1 MAAAEIL
8 LVILASI
15 VGLVL
20 VVVLAMSLLVPLFKG
35 IVFLIKHVAT
45 FIGSMVMDTA
55 RFVGSVILAILYV
68 PLVVLN
74 LVIGRFSACGH
85 YGRALWN
92 ELSNAGLCLYR
103 VALSHPLR
111 LVGLHGLVEGVERRL
126 PEVMANAPT
135 RDLPTGKGG
144 KFDGYSIVGSLAA
157 GGSGAK
163 LYIAQPS
170 AAKFAAFQRDGID
183 HVGQVV
189 IKSFSLQDGSSLP
202 QIVRESRSLDAA
214 KKLGLILDHEL
225 TADRF
230 YYVMRYVPGEPLGMM
245 IRRLHGASGPGGL
258 SPTNL
263 RSGLGYVADLVS
275 TLSVYHRGGLWHK
288 DVKPDNVIVDASGNA
303 HLVDFGLVSSLRSA
317 MTLTTHGTE
326 YFRDPEMVRLALK
339 GVKVHEVDGTRFDI
353 YGAGA
358 VLYSMVEDSFPAHGG
373 LSQVT
378 KRCPEALKWVIRRA
392 MADYDKRYPSAAAML
407 ADIDA
412 VRLAADP
419 FAVRP
424 IDLPSMKAGAN
435 AQPQSEAGG
444 AANAAPTFAAAVG
457 AVGASI
463 GAAFKNVMDTAAAKA
478 AAHGPNIR
486 VTHWWTGRA
495 EVVPPAG
502 APVAD
507 VRMAGTPA
515 GIPPIPPIVP
525 AGMRRSAEEQ
535 LASAKAK
542 LERARGRVAGRRAGW
557 RMRAADGKPMNS
569 GVGIAVLAAVGVLAF
584 ANVARHESRRNHAA
598 VNVSQTQPPTPPEA
612 PSAPATDEAAA
623 FETPDAA
630 ATPAHHEAPVSWPH
644 IDGTVLVI
652 NDVLQPWSGAAD
664 QALRGVSSGLAK
676 VGVEVR
682 GNALPANAGDEP
694 KVQHGEDD
702 VDLIAS
708 ARLTLGQ
715 RPVDSADAG
724 ELMNAWLSDHEGDVD
739 AVVWIAAGAKD
750 QPPSVR
756 VFGGEHLSKKNLG
769 VLSRAVGERSGQ

>member
-1 MAAAEIL
+1 MAAVEIL
-8 LVILASI
+8 LVVLAGV

-20 VVVLAMSLLVPLFKG
+20 LVVLAMSLLVPLFKG

-92 ELSNAGLCLYR
+92 ELSTAGLCVYR

-135 RDLPTGKGG
+135 RDLPAGKGG
-144 KFDGYSIVGSLAA
+144 KFEGYSIVGSLAA

-435 AQPQSEAGG
+435 AQPQQEAGAG
-444 AANAAPTFAAAVG
+444 GNAAPSFAAAVG

-502 APVAD
+502 APAAD
-507 VRMAGTPA
+507 VRMAASPA
-515 GIPPIPPIVP
+515 GIPAMPPLVP

-535 LASAKAK
+535 LASARAK
-542 LERARGRVAGRRAGW
+542 LEKAQARVSGRRAGW
-557 RMRAADGKPMNS
+557 RMKGAEGKPMNG
-569 GVGIAVLAAVGVLAF
+569 GVGIAVLAAVGVIAA
-584 ANVARHESRRNHAA
+584 ANVARHDAHRRGADG
-598 VNVSQTQPPTPPEA
+598 VLVSQTMAPDAPDAPQPP
-612 PSAPATDEAAA
+612 SPATDEAAA
-623 FETPDAA
+623 FEPADGDAA
-630 ATPAHHEAPVSWPH
+630 PAAWPH
-644 IDGTVLVI
+644 IEGTVLVI
-652 NDVLQPWSGAAD
+652 NDVLQPWSFAAD
-664 QALRGVSSGLAK
+664 QAMRRASGGLAK
-676 VGVEVR
+676 VGVGVR

-694 KVQHGEDD
+694 KVEPRDDD

-715 RPVDSADAG
+715 RPADSPDAA
-724 ELMNAWLSDHEGDVD
+724 ERMTAWLAEHASDVD
-739 AVVWIAAGAKD
+739 GVVWISAGAKN
-750 QPPSVR
+750 QAPSVR
-756 VFGGEHLSKKNLG
+756 VFGGERLSPEDVDALA
-769 VLSRAVGERSGQ
+769 RAVAGERAR